1 MSADQDYIAQ
11 YRLDEIMDF
20 SVKQKRDANFTVD
33 PKNTETYPAGNKIGD
48 LVRLHRL
55 CISRRVTTV
64 LEFGCGYSTQIL
76 AHAMVHNTAQ
86 HGEFVK
92 KNLRRNN
99 PFEVHTIDDM
109 PRYLDIVRERMT
121 EPYKSRVTFY
131 DSPVVMT
138 KFNDRIC
145 TEYSRLPNVC
155 PDFIYLDGPSQA
167 SVNGDINGITT
178 DHPDRLPMACDIL
191 KLEHFLLPGTLIVID
206 GRTANARFLKCNL
219 QRNWAYRHDEESE
232 VHLFELQER
241 PLGRYNAKQ
250 LEYCLPE
257 GFQL

>member
-1 MSADQDYIAQ
+1 MTTDQGYIAQ
-11 YRLDEIMDF
+11 YRLNEIMDF
-20 SVKQKRDANFTVD
+20 SVKQSRDVNFTVD
-33 PKNTETYPAGNKIGD
+33 SKNTEAYPAGNKIGD

-55 CISRRVTTV
+55 CVSRKVTTV

-76 AHAMVHNTAQ
+76 AHAMLHNRDAYAD
-86 HGEFVK
+86 FVK

-99 PFEVHTIDDM
+99 PFEVHTLDDM
-109 PRYLDIVRERMT
+109 PRYLEIVRARMT
-121 EPYKSRVTFY
+121 EPYKSRVTLY

-138 KFNDRIC
+138 TFNGRIC
-145 TEYSRLPNVC
+145 TEYQTLPNIC

-167 SVNGDINGITT
+167 SAGGAINGIST

-191 KLEHFLLPGTLIVID
+191 KIEHFLLPGTLIVVD

-219 QRNWAYRHDEESE
+219 QRAWAYRHDEENE

-250 LEYCLPE
+250 LEFCLPG
-257 GFQL
+257 GFLL